1 MKTKPKKIPTFKT
14 EDEERDFWAT
24 HSPLDYFD
32 LSTARRVSFPNLKPT
47 TKSISIRLPESL
59 IDELKVLANK
69 MDVPYQSLAKIYL
82 AREVARERRSIF
94 AGDKLAV
101 AEDPAGYKVK
111 RSRRKP

>member
-1 MKTKPKKIPTFKT
+1 MKSKKPKQRPDFKN
-14 EDEERDFWAT
+14 EDEEREFWAT

-32 LSTARRVSFPNLKPT
+32 LSTARQVSFPNLKRT

-82 AREVARERRSIF
+82 ARGVALERRALA
-94 AGDKLAV
+94 AGNEHLAV
-101 AEDPAGYKVK
+101 AEDPVEYGKG
-111 RSRRKP
+111 